1 MERERASARE
11 RDRAS
16 ETRYTGFYFFSF
28 FTFFCR
34 LVILLLSFFR
44 GDKTAFI
51 YTIYIFFCVY
61 RLMIYSQTQY
71 IDLEFSISQLRFS
84 HAQTNL
90 HTPNYIQL
98 CTNTTHTHNK
108 YTKPFCLVNFH
119 LSVVFYF
126 VVFFPFLFLLFAFF
140 LRQETKNV
148 LNDRH
153 TNWRRGLLLSFV

>member
-1 MERERASARE
+1 MRARGPDHKEHTDPVRDRERGNEMERERASARE

-28 FTFFCR
+28 FTFFSR

-98 CTNTTHTHNK
+98 CTNTTHTQQVH
-108 YTKPFCLVNFH
+108 
-119 LSVVFYF
+119 
-126 VVFFPFLFLLFAFF
+126 
-140 LRQETKNV
+140 
-148 LNDRH
+148 
-153 TNWRRGLLLSFV
+153 